1 MQISFLARTSQSDQP
16 SGKLSLKKETLRQL
30 TDGELRM
37 AAGGGSIV
45 SLTPSVSVISGSTST
60 MPSVSLT
67 PSVSVSAR

>member
-1 MQISFLARTSQSDQP
+1 MQISFLARTRDVESTR
-16 SGKLSLKKETLRQL
+16 KLSLKKETLRQL

>member
-1 MQISFLARTSQSDQP
+1 VQISFLARTRDVESTR
-16 SGKLSLKKETLRQL
+16 KLSLKKETLRQL
-30 TDGELRM
+30 TDGELRL

>member
-1 MQISFLARTSQSDQP
+1 VQISFLARTRDVESTR
-16 SGKLSLKKETLRQL
+16 KLSLKKETLRQL

>member
-1 MQISFLARTSQSDQP
+1 MQISFLARTRDVESTR
-16 SGKLSLKKETLRQL
+16 KLSLKKETLRQL

-67 PSVSVSAR
+67 PSVSISAR